1 MNKKIKIITLLIIG
15 FLISLLSNNVYA
27 ASASISAG
35 KTTLEPGESTAI
47 TLSVSQAEAWALNV
61 NTTGGTLSGNRGFS
75 DAMGGEVS
83 QTIGSLTFSAQEE
96 GTYTVSATGQIT
108 GSDLVKKPT
117 SISVVITVKAPV
129 TPPIEQPSNN
139 GEKPSNNNN
148 GGTTTKPNN
157 NTTTNKPQETK
168 KSSNSRLSSL
178 RIAEG
183 ILTPEFDSK
192 TSEYTINVPNETTKL
207 SIEAITDDSKASA
220 KITGNDELQVGE
232 NTIEITVTAE
242 DGSTSTYTIK
252 AVRADAQLGLQS
264 LNIFYIDE
272 NGEKIQIDLNPAY
285 EAGLFEY
292 TLKELSHKINNLII
306 EAVATRENAKI
317 EITGHENLKTGE
329 NIITIRVID
338 NIPEEETETTEEG
351 VEAEQPQLEEKIYTI
366 KVNKEAEPVVAPLT
380 TMQKIKNWFNGAGI
394 WFSDN
399 FSKIQTVALIV
410 TTTLFVG
417 LTVYYAKDYKN
428 YKKLVEQLAE
438 INKTNLMEKAN
449 FALNGE
455 EKIGDSSI
463 ENAEE
468 IVKTVEQEIEEKN
481 ETTSENTLLDKFL
494 RSNEEGRTK
503 SEKGRRFK
511 K

>member
-1 MNKKIKIITLLIIG
+1 MNRKFLKLIFFIGISIIVFFTMTT
-15 FLISLLSNNVYA
+15 ISNA
-27 ASASISAG
+27 ASLSISAPS
-35 KTTLEPGESTAI
+35 TVSPGESFTVTI
-47 TLSVSQAEAWALNV
+47 TLNNGAGPVSASVSN
-61 NTTGGTLSGNRGFS
+61 GSGGFS
-75 DAMGGEVS
+75 DWLENGSSSFSCTAGSSGSV
-83 QTIGSLTFSAQEE
+83 TISASGTVGDFSTGDDEP
-96 GTYTVSATGQIT
+96 VSA
-108 GSDLVKKPT
+108 SR
-117 SISVVITVKAPV
+117 SVTIKQPEPE
-129 TPPIEQPSNN
+129 TPA
-139 GEKPSNNNN
+139 NN
-148 GGTTTKPNN
+148 GGTTSKPND
-157 NTTTNKPQETK
+157 NTSKPQETK
-168 KSSNSRLSSL
+168 KSNNSRLSSL

-192 TSEYTINVPNETTKL
+192 IREYTINVPNETTKL

-220 KITGNDELQVGE
+220 KITGNDELQIGK

-285 EAGLFEY
+285 EVGLSEY

-338 NIPEEETETTEEG
+338 NIPAEETETTEEG
-351 VEAEQPQLEEKIYTI
+351 IEAEPPQLEEKIYTI

-394 WFSDN
+394 WFSNN

-455 EKIGDSSI
+455 EKIVNSNI
-463 ENAEE
+463 EDAEE
-468 IVKTVEQEIEEKN
+468 VVKTAETEIEEENK
-481 ETTSENTLLDKFL
+481 TTSENTLLDKFL
-494 RSNEEGRTK
+494 RSNEQEKTK

>member
-1 MNKKIKIITLLIIG
+1 MKNTIKILMLSILMLI
-15 FLISLLSNNVYA
+15 LLSLITSVNA
-27 ASASISAG
+27 ASARISASKSSVTAGESVTITVNVNAASWSIS
-35 KTTLEPGESTAI
+35 
-47 TLSVSQAEAWALNV
+47 V
-61 NTTGGTLSGNRGFS
+61 GGALSGRMTGYNEDGVNQNASKSFS
-75 DAMGGEVS
+75 LNTS
-83 QTIGSLTFSAQEE
+83 TP
-96 GTYTVSATGQIT
+96 GTYTVTMSGDVTDETSDYATPV
-108 GSDLVKKPT
+108 SD
-117 SISVVITVKAPV
+117 SVIVTVTEPAPV
-129 TPPIEQPSNN
+129 EPEP
-139 GEKPSNNNN
+139 EKPSNNNN

-192 TSEYTINVPNETTKL
+192 TREYTINVPNETTKL

-220 KITGNDELQVGE
+220 KITGNDELQIGE

-285 EAGLFEY
+285 EVGLFEY

-351 VEAEQPQLEEKIYTI
+351 VEPEQPQLEEKIYTI

-468 IVKTVEQEIEEKN
+468 IVKTVEPEIEEKN

>member
-1 MNKKIKIITLLIIG
+1 MKNTIKILMLSVLI
-15 FLISLLSNNVYA
+15 LILLSLITCVNA
-27 ASASISAG
+27 ASASISAS
-35 KTTLEPGESTAI
+35 KSSATVGENVTI
-47 TLSVSQAEAWALNV
+47 TVNV
-61 NTTGGTLSGNRGFS
+61 NAASW
-75 DAMGGEVS
+75 
-83 QTIGSLTFSAQEE
+83 
-96 GTYTVSATGQIT
+96 
-108 GSDLVKKPT
+108 
-117 SISVVITVKAPV
+117 SISVEGAVKGRMTGYNEDGVNQNASKSFTLNTSTPGTYKVIMSGDVTDETSEYSTKVSDSVTVTVTEPV
-129 TPPIEQPSNN
+129 PVEPEP
-139 GEKPSNNNN
+139 EKPSNNNN

-183 ILTPEFDSK
+183 VLTPEFDSK

-220 KITGNDELQVGE
+220 KITGNDELQIGE

-285 EAGLFEY
+285 EVGLFEY

-338 NIPEEETETTEEG
+338 NIPAEETETTEEG

-380 TMQKIKNWFNGAGI
+380 TMQKIKNWFKGAGI

-410 TTTLFVG
+410 ATTLFVG

-455 EKIGDSSI
+455 EKIVNSNI
-463 ENAEE
+463 EDAEE
-468 IVKTVEQEIEEKN
+468 VVKTVETEVEEENK
-481 ETTSENTLLDKFL
+481 TTSENTLLDKFL
-494 RSNEEGRTK
+494 RLNEQEKTK

>member
-1 MNKKIKIITLLIIG
+1 MKNTIKILMLSILMLI
-15 FLISLLSNNVYA
+15 LLSLITSVNA
-27 ASASISAG
+27 ASARISASKSSVTAGESVTITVNVNAASWSIS
-35 KTTLEPGESTAI
+35 
-47 TLSVSQAEAWALNV
+47 V
-61 NTTGGTLSGNRGFS
+61 GGALSGRMTGYNEDGVNQNASKSFS
-75 DAMGGEVS
+75 LNTS
-83 QTIGSLTFSAQEE
+83 TP
-96 GTYTVSATGQIT
+96 GTYTVTMSGDVTDETSDYATPV
-108 GSDLVKKPT
+108 SD
-117 SISVVITVKAPV
+117 SVIVTVTEPAPV
-129 TPPIEQPSNN
+129 EPEP
-139 GEKPSNNNN
+139 EKPSNNNN

-192 TSEYTINVPNETTKL
+192 TREYTINVPNETTKL

-220 KITGNDELQVGE
+220 KITGNDELQIGE

-285 EAGLFEY
+285 EVGLFEY

-351 VEAEQPQLEEKIYTI
+351 VEPEQPQLEEKIYTI

-468 IVKTVEQEIEEKN
+468 IVKTVEPEIEEKN

-494 RSNEEGRTK
+494 RANEQEKTK

>member
-1 MNKKIKIITLLIIG
+1 MKNTIKILMLSVLI
-15 FLISLLSNNVYA
+15 LILLSLITCVNA
-27 ASASISAG
+27 ASASISAS
-35 KTTLEPGESTAI
+35 KSSATVGENVTI
-47 TLSVSQAEAWALNV
+47 TVNV
-61 NTTGGTLSGNRGFS
+61 NAASW
-75 DAMGGEVS
+75 
-83 QTIGSLTFSAQEE
+83 
-96 GTYTVSATGQIT
+96 
-108 GSDLVKKPT
+108 
-117 SISVVITVKAPV
+117 SISVEGAVKGRMTGYNEDGVNQNASKSFTLNTSTPGTYKVIMSGDVTDETSEYSTKVSDSVTVTVTEPV
-129 TPPIEQPSNN
+129 PVEPEP
-139 GEKPSNNNN
+139 EKPSNSNN

-183 ILTPEFDSK
+183 VLTPEFDSK

-220 KITGNDELQVGE
+220 KITGNDELQIGE

-285 EAGLFEY
+285 EVGLFEY

-338 NIPEEETETTEEG
+338 NIPAEETETTEEG

-468 IVKTVEQEIEEKN
+468 IVKTVEPEIEEKN